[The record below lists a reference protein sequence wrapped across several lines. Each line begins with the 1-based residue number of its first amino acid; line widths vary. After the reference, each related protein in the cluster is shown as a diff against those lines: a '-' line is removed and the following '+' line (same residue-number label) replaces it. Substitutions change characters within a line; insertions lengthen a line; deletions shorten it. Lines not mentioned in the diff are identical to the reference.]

1 MAENESTANDSNNK
15 HKHAE
20 RDEQGGQDG
29 RNSLNKLY
37 ELISHHADLY
47 YNQDRPKIADSD
59 YDALVR
65 ELKQLEEA
73 FPDLARKDFLTQR
86 VGGQASELFSK
97 VKHTV
102 PMLSLD
108 NVFDT
113 EELKSFFN
121 RIKNVASTASAAS
134 TNKNASGFMCELK
147 IDGLAVSLIYEDG
160 VFVKGATRG
169 NGHIGEDIT
178 ANLLMIDSLPKRLK
192 NAPHG
197 RIEVRGEVLMKT
209 DRFLRINQLKEQRGE
224 ALFANPRNAAAGT
237 LRQKEQAIVKERGLD
252 IFLYYI
258 VDAPNFGIY
267 TQREVLN
274 YLSVLGLP
282 IQPVNSFCP
291 TLSDVNRF
299 IDDWSEKR
307 HSLDYV
313 TDGVVIKLNNITL
326 WPEIGAM
333 SHAPRWAVAYKYP
346 PEVKET
352 RLLDIEISIGRTGIL
367 TPVAVFEPVQLAGT
381 QVQRASLHNED
392 EIRNKDIR
400 IGDLIRVRK
409 AAEIIPE
416 VIGVNKE
423 VRTDREQPFSMASRC
438 PVCGSAVIRLDDE
451 AAHRCVNRLS
461 CPAQLKESLKYFA
474 SRNGMDIKGLGDS
487 LAGKLVE
494 SGKVKTLTDIY
505 KLELRDWLALD
516 KVQEKTARNIMKQIE
531 VSKQRPFENVLTALG
546 IPDVGKS
553 VAALLVEHFNSIDA
567 IMAASEDDIASIEG
581 VGSVIARSVCQFF
594 TANQEL
600 ISHLKELGFNLTV
613 ASPVMSG
620 SSGSSEPSD
629 GAVANVNPFFVNK
642 TFVFTGMLS
651 SMTRDEASSKAK
663 SRGAKVSSSISSKT
677 DYLVAGNKA
686 GSKLQ
691 KAEKLGVK
699 ILSEEEFLARLD

>member
-1 MAENESTANDSNNK
+1 MTANDNNQ
-15 HKHAE
+15 HSDSQTGSSQE
-20 RDEQGGQDG
+20 SGQA
-29 RNSLNKLY
+29 RLNELY
-37 ELISHHADLY
+37 ALISHHADLY
-47 YNQDRPKIADSD
+47 YNEDRPEITDAE
-59 YDALVR
+59 YDLLVR
-65 ELKQLEEA
+65 ELKQLEAEY
-73 FPDLARKDFLTQR
+73 PDLVRKDFLTHR
-86 VGGQASELFSK
+86 VGGQASDLFSK
-97 VKHTV
+97 VKHAV

-113 EELKSFFN
+113 DELKAFFN
-121 RIKNVASTASAAS
+121 RIKLASA
-134 TNKNASGFMCELK
+134 NEERSGFMCELK

-169 NGHIGEDIT
+169 NGHIGEDVT

-209 DRFLRINQLKEQRGE
+209 DRFLNINRIKEQRGE

-237 LRQKEQAIVKERGLD
+237 LRQKEQDIVKERGLD

-258 VDAPNFGIY
+258 VDAPKFGIY
-267 TQREVLN
+267 TQREALE
-274 YLSVLGLP
+274 YLSALGLP
-282 IQPVNSFCP
+282 TQPVNSFCS
-291 TLSDVNRF
+291 TLSDVNKF
-299 IDDWSEKR
+299 ISDWSEKR
-307 HSLDYV
+307 HTLDYV
-313 TDGVVIKLNNITL
+313 TDGVVIKLNNIAL
-326 WPEIGAM
+326 WPEIGST

-392 EIRNKDIR
+392 EIERLDIR
-400 IGDLIRVRK
+400 IGDFIRVRK

-423 VRTDREQPFSMASRC
+423 VRTGQEQPFSMPDKC

-461 CPAQLKESLKYFA
+461 CPAQLKEGLKYFA

-487 LAGKLVE
+487 LASKLVE
-494 SGKVKTLTDIY
+494 SGKVRTLTDIY
-505 KLELRDWLALD
+505 TLKLADWLSLD
-516 KVQEKTARNIMKQIE
+516 KVQDKTARNIMAEIE
-531 VSKQRPFENVLTALG
+531 ASKQRPFENVLTALG

-553 VAALLVEHFNSIDA
+553 VAAVLVERFSSIDKL
-567 IMAASEDDIASIEG
+567 MAASEFEIASIEG

-594 TANQEL
+594 KGNKAL
-600 ISHLKELGFNLTV
+600 IDNLKELGVNLAAIAS
-613 ASPVMSG
+613 ASPAM
-620 SSGSSEPSD
+620 SD
-629 GAVANVNPFFVNK
+629 GDSVSETANPFFANK
-642 TFVFTGMLS
+642 TFVFTGTLS
-651 SMTRDEASSKAK
+651 SMTRDEASAKAK
-663 SRGAKVSSSISSKT
+663 SRGAKIGSSISSKT
-677 DYLVAGNKA
+677 DYLVAGDKA

-691 KAEKLGVK
+691 KAEKLGIK
-699 ILSEEEFLARLD
+699 ILSEEEFLEQLD

>member
-1 MAENESTANDSNNK
+1 MTINDNNQ
-15 HKHAE
+15 HSGS
-20 RDEQGGQDG
+20 QSSGQTG
-29 RNSLNKLY
+29 SKARLTELY
-37 ELISHHADLY
+37 ALISHHADLY
-47 YNQDRPKIADSD
+47 YNQDRPEIEDSE
-59 YDALVR
+59 YDSLVR
-65 ELKQLEEA
+65 ELKQLEAEY
-73 FPDLARKDFLTQR
+73 PDLARKDFLTHR
-86 VGGQASELFSK
+86 VGGQASDLFSK
-97 VKHTV
+97 VKHAV

-113 EELKSFFN
+113 KELKAFFS
-121 RIKNVASTASAAS
+121 RIKIASANEERA
-134 TNKNASGFMCELK
+134 GFMCELK

-169 NGHIGEDIT
+169 NGHIGEDVT
-178 ANLLMIDSLPKRLK
+178 ANLLCIDSLPKRLK

-197 RIEVRGEVLMKT
+197 RLEVRGEVLMKT

-237 LRQKEQAIVKERGLD
+237 LRQKEQDIVKERGLD

-258 VDAPNFGIY
+258 VDAPKFGVY
-267 TQREVLN
+267 TQREALE
-274 YLSVLGLP
+274 YLSALGLP
-282 IQPVNSFCP
+282 TQPVNRFCP
-291 TLSDVNRF
+291 TLSDVNDF
-299 IDDWSEKR
+299 IEAWSEKR

-313 TDGVVIKLNNITL
+313 TDGVVIKLNNINL
-326 WPEIGAM
+326 WPEIGST

-381 QVQRASLHNED
+381 IVQRASLHNED
-392 EIRNKDIR
+392 EIERLDIR

-416 VIGVNKE
+416 VIGVNKKA
-423 VRTDREQPFSMASRC
+423 RTGQEQPFIMPCKC

-487 LAGKLVE
+487 LASKLVE
-494 SGKVKTLTDIY
+494 SGKVKMLTDIY
-505 KLELRDWLALD
+505 TLKLSDWLSLE
-516 KVQEKTARNIMKQIE
+516 KVQDKTARNIMAEIE
-531 VSKQRPFENVLTALG
+531 GSKQRPFENVLTALG

-553 VAALLVEHFNSIDA
+553 VAALLVDKFSSIDNL
-567 IMAASEDDIASIEG
+567 MAASEYEIASIEG
-581 VGSVIARSVCQFF
+581 VGAVIARSVCQFF
-594 TANQEL
+594 TANKAL
-600 ISHLKELGFNLTV
+600 IDNLKELGINLTAATA
-613 ASPVMSG
+613 ASAM
-620 SSGSSEPSD
+620 SD
-629 GAVANVNPFFVNK
+629 GASDSTVADVNPFFANK
-642 TFVFTGMLS
+642 TFVFTGTLS
-651 SMTRDEASSKAK
+651 SMTRDEASAKAK
-663 SRGAKVSSSISSKT
+663 SRGAKIGSSISSKT
-677 DYLVAGNKA
+677 DYLVAGDKA

-691 KAEKLGVK
+691 KAEKLGVTV
-699 ILSEEEFLARLD
+699 LSEEEFLAQL